1 MAEQT
6 DHSENIASPDVAQAL
21 GVEVVRGYLK
31 NLPGSPGV
39 YRMIDPKGAVL
50 YVGKAKNLKKRV
62 SSYANLNRQTIRIR
76 RMINQT
82 STMEFVSTHT
92 EAEAL
97 LLESN
102 LIKRLA
108 PRYNI
113 LLRDDKSFPSVL
125 ITTDHG
131 YPQVLKHRGARK
143 RKGEYFGPFA
153 SAGAVNQSLAV
164 LQRAFL
170 LRTCTDSVFDSRT
183 RPCLLHQ
190 IKRCCA
196 PCVDEVTRDEYL
208 ELVDQARQF
217 LTGRSSEIQKHLA
230 DAMQLASDAL
240 EFEKAAALRDRIR
253 AMTAI
258 QSHQTIN
265 AAGVDEA
272 DVIAVHQ
279 TAGQTCV
286 QVFFI
291 RSGCNYGNRAYYPAH
306 AGDAGPA
313 QVLEAFIGQFYA
325 NKQPPK
331 LILLSEPVEERDL
344 LTVAL
349 TERAGRRVRLEIPRR
364 GEKRSLVELAVANA
378 EKALNRRLVES
389 ASQRQLL
396 ERLAEKLSLDG
407 MPERIEVYD
416 NSHIGGTNAVGG
428 MIVVGPE
435 GFVKNAYR
443 QFNIRTVGGD
453 ESDSAPGAVPQAA
466 PGDDYAMM
474 REVLG
479 RRFARAL
486 KEDPGRESGQWPD
499 LVLIDG
505 GRGQLGIV
513 REVFEELGITDVAL
527 AAIAKGPDRNAGREQ
542 IFLPDRDPFRL
553 DSDDPVL
560 YFLQRIRDEAH
571 RFAIGTHRSRRSRQM
586 ERSPLDEIKGVGGA
600 RKRALLH
607 HFGSARA
614 VAQAGRSDLEAVDG
628 ISKGMAEKIYDW
640 FHPED

>member
-1 MAEQT
+1 MT
-6 DHSENIASPDVAQAL
+6 DEIDISCENGSLDTPLMCGVDVIRCHL
-21 GVEVVRGYLK
+21 SS
-31 NLPGSPGV
+31 LPSSPGV
-39 YRMIDPKGAVL
+39 YQMIDGRGDVL
-50 YVGKAKNLKKRV
+50 YVGKAKNLRKRV

-76 RMINQT
+76 RMVNQT
-82 STMEFVSTHT
+82 SDLQIVATHT

-102 LIKRLA
+102 LIKQLA

-125 ITTDHG
+125 ITANHD

-170 LRTCTDSVFDSRT
+170 LRTCTDSVFDRRT
-183 RPCLLHQ
+183 RPCLLYQ
-190 IKRCCA
+190 IKRCSA
-196 PCVDEVTRDEYL
+196 PCVERVSQDEYL
-208 ELVDQARQF
+208 ELVGQARSF
-217 LTGRSSEIQKHLA
+217 LSGRSSDIQKQLA
-230 DAMQLASDAL
+230 DAMQEASDAL
-240 EFEKAAALRDRIR
+240 EFEKAATLRDRIR
-253 AMTAI
+253 AMTAL
-258 QSHQTIN
+258 QSHQAIN
-265 AAGVDEA
+265 ASGVDEA

-279 TAGQTCV
+279 AAGQVCV
-286 QVFFI
+286 QIFFI
-291 RSGCNYGNRAYYPAH
+291 RSGCNYGNRAYYPSR
-306 AGDAGPA
+306 AGDAGGA
-313 QVLEAFIGQFYA
+313 QVLEAFLGQFYA
-325 NKQPPK
+325 NQRPPK
-331 LILLSEPVEERDL
+331 LILLSEHVAESEL
-344 LTVAL
+344 LIAAL
-349 TERAGRRVRLEIPRR
+349 SARAERRVKLEVPRR
-364 GEKRSLVELAVANA
+364 GEKHGLVKLAVANA
-378 EKALNRRLVES
+378 EKALNRRLGES

-396 ERLAEKLSLDG
+396 ERLAELFGLDG

-443 QFNIRTVGGD
+443 QFNIRNIGD
-453 ESDSAPGAVPQAA
+453 TPSSDNGYATSHAA
-466 PGDDYAMM
+466 AGDDYAMM
-474 REVLG
+474 REVLT
-479 RRFARAL
+479 RRFSRAL

-505 GRGQLGIV
+505 GRGQLGV
-513 REVFEELGITDVAL
+513 TEGVFAELGVSDVAL
-527 AAIAKGPDRNAGREQ
+527 AAIAKGPDRNAGREK
-542 IFLPDRDPFRL
+542 IYLPDREAFRL

-571 RFAIGTHRSRRSRQM
+571 RFAIGTHRSRRSRQI
-586 ERSPLDEIKGVGGA
+586 EHSPLDEIKGVGGT

-614 VAQAGRSDLEAVDG
+614 VAQAGRSDLVAVEG